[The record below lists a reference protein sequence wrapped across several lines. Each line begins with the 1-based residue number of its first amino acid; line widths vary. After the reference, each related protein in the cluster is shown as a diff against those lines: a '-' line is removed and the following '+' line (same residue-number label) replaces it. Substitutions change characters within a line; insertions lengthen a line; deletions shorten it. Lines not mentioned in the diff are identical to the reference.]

1 MKPEKIYIFAN
12 LNARNKNS
20 KKLEAAQ
27 AILAKQIET
36 EIIYTQS
43 AEHARQKA
51 KELSANPGNI
61 IAAYGGDGTINS
73 VIQEMD
79 ENSTLGI
86 IPAGTANVIAR
97 ELGIPLDINEAA
109 KNLLT
114 GAIQKVDTGLCNG
127 RRFLFVAG
135 IGFDAHVAAKVSPFL
150 KKTTGKLAYHLS
162 TLKELLTYKAPI
174 LKLRLD
180 NGQKEIKAEF
190 IIVANM
196 RRYGGD
202 LFFAPE
208 AMHNDGILDLVVA
221 NKLNPSTLF
230 KLFNFA
236 RRKAQF
242 PDDLAKNIKAKS
254 FQIQAEEPSPY
265 QLDGEVFKPAQTF
278 YFTIN
283 KKKLNILTP

>member
-1 MKPEKIYIFAN
+1 MN
-12 LNARNKNS
+12 
-20 KKLEAAQ
+20 
-27 AILAKQIET
+27 
-36 EIIYTQS
+36 
-43 AEHARQKA
+43 
-51 KELSANPGNI
+51 
-61 IAAYGGDGTINS
+61 
-73 VIQEMD
+73 

-97 ELGIPLDINEAA
+97 ELGIPLDIREAA

-150 KKTTGKLAYHLS
+150 KKTTGKIAYHIS
-162 TLKELLTYKAPI
+162 TFKELLTYKAPS
-174 LKLRLD
+174 LRLRLD
-180 NGQKEIKAEF
+180 NQPKEIKAEF
-190 IIVANM
+190 IIIANM

-208 AMHNDGILDLVVA
+208 AMHNDGVLNLVVA
-221 NKLNPSTLF
+221 KKLNSSTLF

-236 RRKAQF
+236 RRKAPF
-242 PDDLAKNIKAKS
+242 PGEVATSIKAQS
-254 FQIQAEEPSPY
+254 FQIQAEAPTPY
-265 QLDGEVFKPAQTF
+265 QLDGEVFGATQTF

-283 KKKLNILTP
+283 KQKLNILTP

>member
-20 KKLEAAQ
+20 KKLEAAKEIIGQ
-27 AILAKQIET
+27 QIKT

-43 AEHARQKA
+43 AEDAAQKA
-51 KELSANPGNI
+51 KELSSNPGNI
-61 IAAYGGDGTINS
+61 IAACGGDGTINS
-73 VIQEMD
+73 VIQEMHED
-79 ENSTLGI
+79 STLGI

-97 ELGIPLDINEAA
+97 ELGIPMDIKEAA

-114 GAIQKVDTGLCNG
+114 GAIQKVDVGLCNG

-150 KKTTGKLAYHLS
+150 KKATGKLAYHLS
-162 TLKELLTYKAPI
+162 TFKELLTYNAPK

-180 NGQKEIKAEF
+180 DKNKNITAEF
-190 IIVANM
+190 IIIANM

-208 AMHNDGILDLVVA
+208 AMHNDGVLDLVVA
-221 NKLNPSTLF
+221 KKLNSSTLF

-236 RRKAQF
+236 RCKAPF
-242 PDDLAKNIKAKS
+242 PDELAKNIKTQS
-254 FQIQAEEPSPY
+254 FQIQAEKPTPY

-283 KKKLNILTP
+283 KQKLNILTP